1 METNQATKQ
10 KLNTNL
16 TISIFGK
23 GVEQLGFLYI
33 VGENANWHNHFRKLL
48 DSKTEHMPT
57 L

>member
-48 DSKTEHMPT
+48 DST
-57 L
+57 